1 MNENFEEETLP
12 PEEHVAEETPA
23 LKKKKAGSMPFQGYS
38 KYVQDIDAIEEE
50 VKLWL
55 VTITDV
61 VALMLTFFVLTY
73 AMSRPEEDKWKQ
85 ISASLSSEFTKS
97 YGKPYFAGPLDTI
110 TIDKVDLARAL
121 GLPYLKGLIEEVYAK
136 QDIKDYAINQQRD
149 RLIVSLPADVI
160 IENSSPE
167 QKAES
172 RAALIALGDVLARI
186 KNRVEV
192 VAHADPKT
200 VSGTG
205 AEPAEGWS
213 FSLDRATQVANFMH
227 RNGYGK
233 EIVVR
238 GLSSARTEEGTAEP
252 DRVDIVILRD
262 NGIERELLIF
272 EQP

>member
-97 YGKPYFAGPLDTI
+97 YGKPYFAGPLDAI
-110 TIDKVDLARAL
+110 TIDKVDLAP
-121 GLPYLKGLIEEVYAK
+121 GFQIEE
-136 QDIKDYAINQQRD
+136 
-149 RLIVSLPADVI
+149 
-160 IENSSPE
+160 
-167 QKAES
+167 S
-172 RAALIALGDVLARI
+172 RIA
-186 KNRVEV
+186 
-192 VAHADPKT
+192 
-200 VSGTG
+200 
-205 AEPAEGWS
+205 
-213 FSLDRATQVANFMH
+213 
-227 RNGYGK
+227 
-233 EIVVR
+233 
-238 GLSSARTEEGTAEP
+238 
-252 DRVDIVILRD
+252 
-262 NGIERELLIF
+262 ELLRGAGRHGRRRKN
-272 EQP
+272 EKPVAQG